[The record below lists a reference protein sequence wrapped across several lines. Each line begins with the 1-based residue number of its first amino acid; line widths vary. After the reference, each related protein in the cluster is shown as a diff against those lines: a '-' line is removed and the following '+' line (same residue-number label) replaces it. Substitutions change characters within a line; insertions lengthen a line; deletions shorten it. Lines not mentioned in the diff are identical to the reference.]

1 MTALLVRPE
10 GRPAAPP
17 PNVPPPNVRRW
28 LIVDSAVVGVYL
40 AIMAWE
46 YLTPGLD
53 DGYRHGSV
61 ALSMPLSILAF
72 APIAIRRLRPLTA
85 LAISCASIGLPLLV
99 VQHWVLFWS
108 GTLPTVFL
116 LYTVARHR
124 PLKIALIGSTMP
136 TAALAAMLLRVPQID
151 AISDLAF
158 LATLEALAVAFGV
171 ALRRSATRRAALAAV
186 VLALE
191 QEQANRELLAVL
203 DERRE
208 LARDLHDVVAHAVS
222 LMLVQAGAARLALH
236 DDPALAREFLLGV
249 EQAGRSA
256 TGDLRH
262 LVTLLRSGEGDQVPE
277 TAPGLGTLGTLVD
290 RMRDAGL
297 DVRLTTTGTAPGL
310 PAGLDVAAFRI
321 AQEALTNVVKH
332 AGATRVEV
340 RIAYGD
346 PIRLDVIDDG
356 PTGPRPAPSPS
367 GHGLVGMRERA
378 ALFGGTVDTRPSGT
392 GFAVRVLLP
401 LPEAQ

>member
-1 MTALLVRPE
+1 M
-10 GRPAAPP
+10 G
-17 PNVPPPNVRRW
+17 RW
-28 LIVDSAVVGVYL
+28 LIVDSAVVVVYL
-40 AIMAWE
+40 VIMAWE

-61 ALSMPLSILAF
+61 ALSVPLSILAF
-72 APIAIRRLRPLTA
+72 APIAIRRIRPLTA

-99 VQHWVLFWS
+99 VEHWVLFWS

-124 PLKIALIGSTMP
+124 PLRIALIGSTMP
-136 TAALAAMLLRVPQID
+136 IAALAAMLLRVPQID

-158 LATLEALAVAFGV
+158 LATLEVLAVAFGV
-171 ALRRSATRRAALAAV
+171 ALRRSAERRAALAAV
-186 VLALE
+186 LLALE

-203 DERRE
+203 DERRD

-236 DDPALAREFLLGV
+236 DDPPLAREFLLGV

-256 TGDLRH
+256 SGDLRH
-262 LVTLLRSGEGDQVPE
+262 LVTLLRSGEGADPLE
-277 TAPGLGTLGTLVD
+277 PAPALGTLGALVD

-297 DVRLTTTGTAPGL
+297 DVRLTTTGTAPSL

-346 PIRLDVIDDG
+346 PIRLEVIDDG

-378 ALFGGTVDTRPSGT
+378 ALFGGTVDARPSGT

>member
-10 GRPAAPP
+10 GGPAAAPP
-17 PNVPPPNVRRW
+17 SNVRRW
-28 LIVDSAVVGVYL
+28 LIVDSAVVVVYL

-61 ALSMPLSILAF
+61 ALSVPLSILAF

-124 PLKIALIGSTMP
+124 PLRIALIGSTMP
-136 TAALAAMLLRVPQID
+136 VAALATMLIRVPQID

-158 LATLEALAVAFGV
+158 LGTLEVLAVAFGI
-171 ALRRSATRRAALAAV
+171 ALRRSAERRAALAAV
-186 VLALE
+186 LLALE
-191 QEQANRELLAVL
+191 QEQADRERLALL
-203 DERRE
+203 DERRD

-236 DDPALAREFLLGV
+236 DDPPLAREFLLGV

-262 LVTLLRSGEGDQVPE
+262 LVTLLRSEEGGDALEP
-277 TAPGLGTLGTLVD
+277 APGLASLGALVD

-297 DVRLTTTGTAPGL
+297 DVRFTTAGTAPSL

-346 PIRLDVIDDG
+346 PIRLDVVDDG
-356 PTGPRPAPSPS
+356 PTGPRPAPAPS

-378 ALFGGTVDTRPSGT
+378 ALFGGAVDAGPAGSGY
-392 GFAVRVLLP
+392 AVRVRLP
-401 LPEAQ
+401 LPEAA

>member
-1 MTALLVRPE
+1 M
-10 GRPAAPP
+10 
-17 PNVPPPNVRRW
+17 
-28 LIVDSAVVGVYL
+28 IVDSAVVAAYL
-40 AIMAWE
+40 VVMVWE

-61 ALSMPLSILAF
+61 ALSVPLSILAF
-72 APIAIRRLRPLTA
+72 APIAIRRIRPLTA

-124 PLKIALIGSTMP
+124 PFRIALIGSTMP
-136 TAALAAMLLRVPQID
+136 VAALSAMLLRVPQID

-158 LATLEALAVAFGV
+158 LATLEVLAVAFGI
-171 ALRRSATRRAALAAV
+171 ALRRSAERRAALAAV
-186 VLALE
+186 LLALE
-191 QEQANRELLAVL
+191 EEQANRERLAVL
-203 DERRE
+203 DERRD

-236 DDPALAREFLLGV
+236 DDPPLAREFLLGV

-262 LVTLLRSGEGDQVPE
+262 LVTLLRSEEGGDALEP
-277 TAPGLGTLGTLVD
+277 APGLASLGALVD

-297 DVRLTTTGTAPGL
+297 DVRLTTAGTVPSL

-340 RIAYGD
+340 RVTYAD
-346 PIRLDVIDDG
+346 PIRIEVVDDG
-356 PTGPRPAPSPS
+356 PTGPRPAPAPS

-378 ALFGGTVDTRPSGT
+378 ALFGGAVDAGPEG
-392 GFAVRVLLP
+392 GGYAVRVRLP
-401 LPEAQ
+401 LPEAA